1 MAESPSRSRLKVG
14 ERMPIKQFLT
24 DHAFGP
30 DEIQAMSSALED
42 VCNALNVNG
51 DARARKVIAVRII
64 ELAARGDWSRR
75 ALRDHVLS
83 EAQGHPDA

>member
-1 MAESPSRSRLKVG
+1 
-14 ERMPIKQFLT
+14 MPIKQFLTDHAFGPVLT

-51 DARARKVIAVRII
+51 DAKARKVIAVRII
-64 ELAARGDWSRR
+64 ELAARSNRSSQ
-75 ALRDHVLS
+75 ALRDHVLR
-83 EAQGHPDA
+83 EAQGQPDA